1 MTSDEQNRALDCR
14 EAEALLLEADRADL
28 RGEGDGPLAVH
39 IRSCDACR
47 RTAGRIVAGERA
59 LDDAL
64 EERAAARSVDEVLH
78 AVRQELVTDREGGA
92 GAAASI
98 RWKVVVPLVA
108 AALGAL
114 ALWSSGPGDDSI
126 PVSPVVRP
134 AWSGSSSS
142 SARGPTEPGEDEG
155 GLRVEA
161 DGRFALMRTE
171 SPTISVVWF
180 Y

>member
-1 MTSDEQNRALDCR
+1 MRNDEQNRALDCR

-28 RGEGDGPLAVH
+28 LGQGDGPLAVH

-47 RTAGRIVAGERA
+47 RAAARIVAGERV

-64 EERAAARSVDEVLH
+64 GERAAARPVDEVLH
-78 AVRQELVTDREGGA
+78 AVRQELVTDREA
-92 GAAASI
+92 GPGSASFI

-114 ALWSSGPGDDSI
+114 SLWHSGPGGDST

-134 AWSGSSSS
+134 AWSASPSAA
-142 SARGPTEPGEDEG
+142 ARGTTAPGEDEG

-161 DGRFALMRTE
+161 DGRFALMKTG